1 LRISPDE
8 LSRIRWKGDGAY
20 RALSYYFTVRWNRA
34 RLGKYITQVL
44 EPFAVAPDP
53 GRKRNPPTPGL
64 PPAYSVID
72 LGPERMDRY
81 QVLYGEDVMVAAEK
95 SDQALRQLFRHINLE
110 SCWQTGDFLLVHAGA
125 VVTPAGEGVLLPGGS
140 GSGKTTLT
148 AGLMRAGFGYL
159 SDEAGAL
166 DPVTR
171 RLYPYPRT
179 LCLKEGSFE
188 LFAELNGRNATLRR
202 LGGEWYVRPESIRP
216 GVVGGAC
223 EVRFVMAPRY
233 QEGSV
238 TKLTPMSRAD
248 AITELWDN
256 LWNRAVYRERALRLL
271 ADLMVS
277 AQGFRLVYGDLDQA
291 VDTIKKL
298 TGSRR

>member
-1 LRISPDE
+1 MRISPDE
-8 LSRIRWKGDGAY
+8 LSRIRWKGEGAY

-34 RLGKYITQVL
+34 SLGDFISQVL
-44 EPFAVAPDP
+44 DPFAVAPDP
-53 GRKRNPPTPGL
+53 GRNRNPPTPGL
-64 PPAYSVID
+64 PPAYSVIA

-95 SDQALRQLFRHINLE
+95 SVLALQQLFRHINLE
-110 SCWQTGDFLLVHAGA
+110 SCWQTGDFLLVHAGS
-125 VVTPAGEGVLLPGGS
+125 VVTPGGEGLLLPGAS

-148 AGLMRAGFGYL
+148 AGLVRAGFGYL
-159 SDEAGAL
+159 SDEAGAI

-216 GVVGGAC
+216 GALAGPC
-223 EVRFVMAPRY
+223 DVRFVIAPEYRERSDTRLTAMTKG
-233 QEGSV
+233 QSV
-238 TKLTPMSRAD
+238 AKLWNS
-248 AITELWDN
+248 
-256 LWNRAVYRERALRLL
+256 LWNRGVYRERALHLL
-271 ADLMVS
+271 TEVMLQ
-277 AQGFRLVYGDLDQA
+277 AQGFRLVYGDLDDA
-291 VDTIKKL
+291 VETIKKL